1 MQETNQMART
11 KKQTTSYNGFAFPLQ
26 PTPSWPGDADRRGR
40 GGHHEPVAVASTIN
54 EAKEIAESDLRGR
67 MRRIERG
74 EDPGICPYTYK
85 VWARGIDGDYRI
97 AYEITDLLK

>member
-1 MQETNQMART
+1 
-11 KKQTTSYNGFAFPLQ
+11 
-26 PTPSWPGDADRRGR
+26 
-40 GGHHEPVAVASTIN
+40 
-54 EAKEIAESDLRGR
+54 

>member
-1 MQETNQMART
+1 MYAEAETRIAGAHRPYHQALAMLIAE
-11 KKQTTSYNGFAFPLQ
+11 
-26 PTPSWPGDADRRGR
+26 DEE
-40 GGHHEPVAVASTIN
+40 GHHEPVAVASTIN
-54 EAKEIAESDLRGR
+54 EAKEIAESDLRSR

>member
-1 MQETNQMART
+1 
-11 KKQTTSYNGFAFPLQ
+11 
-26 PTPSWPGDADRRGR
+26 
-40 GGHHEPVAVASTIN
+40 
-54 EAKEIAESDLRGR
+54 

-97 AYEITDLLK
+97 ARIAGEITDLLK

>member
-1 MQETNQMART
+1 MART
-11 KKQTTSYNGFAFPLQ
+11 KKQGKTYNGFAIQLQ
-26 PTPSWPGDADRRGR
+26 PDTELGLAMLIAEDEE
-40 GGHHEPVAVASTIN
+40 GHHEPVGVASTIN

-67 MRRIERG
+67 MSRLERG

-97 AYEITDLLK
+97 AYEIKTS